1 MAERY
6 WSGEKSRRITSRI
19 VIEGD
24 LILLTPAHLGNGE
37 GATVDELVDMT
48 LLLDPLAEGEG
59 RERPL
64 LTGTTIAGALR
75 SYLREREHGFGGRAE
90 AASLSSLLFG
100 GQKGDNDGEQSRLIV
115 DDAISAQCGIELRD
129 GVSLEGK
136 TRTAAEKAKFDL
148 QLWEAGTIFPLR
160 FELIIDP
167 EVDPK
172 PDSPNIRQALTTAL
186 AGLTNGEITIGA
198 RKQRGYGRVT
208 VRNWRLREYD
218 LKRVNDLLSWIRDG
232 GASLCDA
239 DSITTEDLTARLGGV
254 ITDHRNQLAVSAVFS
269 LNSSLLIRAG
279 GGKSDQGPDMAHLQS
294 RQADGRMAPVLSGTS
309 LAGAIRNRVETIINT
324 LAPQKTTN
332 IIKNLFG
339 DTGQASRL
347 MVSEQPIENGVNNL
361 VQNRVAID
369 RFTGGARETAL
380 FNQQPVFGDEE
391 THLTINL
398 RLINPADHEIGLIL
412 LALKDLWTGD
422 LPLGGEQSVG
432 RGRLKGRHATINLR
446 QAGEVTTWKM
456 CEGDQGLQI
465 DGEAAQLENYVSAAL
480 PEYLHGTRI

>member
-6 WSGEKSRRITSRI
+6 WSGESSRGITSRI

-59 RERPL
+59 TERPL

-75 SYLREREHGFGGRAE
+75 GYLREREHGFGGRAE

-100 GQKGDNDGEQSRLIV
+100 GQKGDDDGEQSRLIV
-115 DDAISAQCGIELRD
+115 DDAIGAQGRIELRD
-129 GVSLEGK
+129 GVMLKGE
-136 TRTAAEKAKFDL
+136 TRTVAEKAKFDL

-160 FELIIDP
+160 FELTIDAQS
-167 EVDPK
+167 EKNGETDAL
-172 PDSPNIRQALTTAL
+172 RQALATAL
-186 AGLTNGEITIGA
+186 LGLTRGEITLGA
-198 RKQRGYGRVT
+198 RKHRGYGKVT
-208 VRNWRLREYD
+208 VSNWRLCEYN
-218 LKRVNDLLSWIRDG
+218 LKRPGDLLGWIGEGGKPLPNHWAIDTDG
-232 GASLCDA
+232 LVS
-239 DSITTEDLTARLGGV
+239 RLGGE
-254 ITDHRNQLAVSAVFS
+254 IADNRKYLTIGAGFS
-269 LNSSLLIRAG
+269 LDGSMLIRAG
-279 GGKSDQGPDMAHLQS
+279 GSHGDRSPDMAHLQS
-294 RQADGRMAPVLSGTS
+294 RQADGRMAPILSGTS
-309 LAGAIRNRVETIINT
+309 LAGAIRSRIETIINT
-324 LAPQKTTN
+324 LAPQKAAN
-332 IIKNLFG
+332 IIKDLFG

-347 MVSEQPIENGVNNL
+347 TVSEQPIENGVNNL

-398 RLINPADHEIGLIL
+398 RLINPADHEIGLL
-412 LALKDLWTGD
+412 LLVLKDLWTGD

-432 RGRLKGRHATINLR
+432 RGRLKGRHATLTLQN
-446 QAGEVTTWKM
+446 AGEATLWVLNAH
-456 CEGDQGLQI
+456 EQGLEI
-465 DGEAAQLENYVSAAL
+465 SGDGERLNGYVTDALTNYLQTTA
-480 PEYLHGTRI
+480 

>member
-75 SYLREREHGFGGRAE
+75 GYLRERELGFGSGARTT
-90 AASLSSLLFG
+90 SLSSMLFG
-100 GQKGDNDGEQSRLIV
+100 GWKGNDDGEQSRLIV
-115 DDAISAQCGIELRD
+115 DDAIGAQGRIELRD
-129 GVSLEGK
+129 GVELEGK
-136 TRTAAEKAKFDL
+136 NRTAADKAKFDL

-160 FELIIDP
+160 FELTIDAQS
-167 EVDPK
+167 EKNNETDAL
-172 PDSPNIRQALTTAL
+172 RQALATAL
-186 AGLTNGEITIGA
+186 LGLTRGEITLGA
-198 RKQRGYGRVT
+198 RKHRGYGKVT
-208 VRNWRLREYD
+208 VSNWRLREYN
-218 LKRVNDLLSWIRDG
+218 LKTPGDLLGWIGEGGKPLPDRWAIDTDG
-232 GASLCDA
+232 LVR
-239 DSITTEDLTARLGGV
+239 RLGGE
-254 ITDHRNQLAVSAVFS
+254 IADNRKYLTIGAGFS
-269 LNSSLLIRAG
+269 LDGSMLIRAG
-279 GGKSDQGPDMAHLQS
+279 GGRGDHGPDMAHLQS

-465 DGEAAQLENYVSAAL
+465 DGEASRLENYVSAAL
-480 PEYLHGTRI
+480 PKYLHGTQI